1 MKPLFKPERIKN
13 LIGILILLFL
23 VKLSWFIIEI
33 VWFPVEGVTHAEER
47 SAKPLYYRVK
57 LTQNEAP
64 APVVKPKVN
73 KPPVGNI
80 KDITLLA
87 VYAASDVTVVTV
99 KYKGKT
105 KVLGKGES
113 INGFVLESA
122 GPNYATFSKNG
133 KTYQISLAIP
143 KSKKGKSHIKPVQST
158 SPSRTMSKQKSSSS
172 SVEGEVIDAGDHKII
187 ERSLL
192 KHYTENIDDLYKN
205 IGIQEVKNGNKI
217 AGFRVTFIRRGSPF
231 AQLGVKRGDVIKA
244 INGQE
249 LTSYSAALNAYKDID
264 KAQNV
269 TLVIER
275 KNQEMELEYEI
286 N

>member
-1 MKPLFKPERIKN
+1 MKPLFKPETVKN

-23 VKLSWFIIEI
+23 VKLLWFIVEI
-33 VWFPVEGVTHAEER
+33 VWFPVEGVNHTEER

-73 KPPVGNI
+73 KPPIGNI

-87 VYAASDVTVVTV
+87 VYAASDATVVTV

-122 GPNYATFSKNG
+122 GSNYAVFSKNG
-133 KTYQISLAIP
+133 KTYRVSLAIP
-143 KSKKGKSHIKPVQST
+143 KSKKRKSHIRPVQSSSSIVT
-158 SPSRTMSKQKSSSS
+158 PQQRRSSPSVK
-172 SVEGEVIDAGDHKII
+172 GEVIDAGDHKIV

-205 IGIQEVKNGNKI
+205 IGIQEVKKGNKI
-217 AGFRVTFIRRGSPF
+217 EGFRVTFIRRGTPF

-249 LTSYSAALNAYKDID
+249 LNSYSAALNAYKDID
-264 KAQNV
+264 KAQNI

>member
-1 MKPLFKPERIKN
+1 MKPLFKPEMIKS

-23 VKLSWFIIEI
+23 VKLLWFIVEI
-33 VWFPVEGVTHAEER
+33 VWFPVEGVNHKEER
-47 SAKPLYYRVK
+47 YVKPLYYRIK

-64 APVVKPKVN
+64 APVIKPKT
-73 KPPVGNI
+73 KPVGSI

-99 KYKGKT
+99 RYKSKT
-105 KVLGKGES
+105 KVLAKGES
-113 INGFVLESA
+113 INGFTLEGA

-133 KTYQISLAIP
+133 KTYQISLTIP
-143 KSKKGKSHIKPVQST
+143 KSKKGKSRIQPVRSA
-158 SPSRTMSKQKSSSS
+158 PKAEVVERGQKSEP
-172 SVEGEVIDAGDHKII
+172 EGEVIDAGDHKII

-205 IGIQEVKNGNKI
+205 IGIQEVKDGNEIK
-217 AGFRVTFIRRGSPF
+217 GFRVTFIRRGSPF
-231 AQLGVKRGDVIKA
+231 ALLGVKRGDVIKA
-244 INGQE
+244 INGVE
-249 LTSYSAALNAYKDID
+249 LNSYSAALNAYKDID
-264 KAQNV
+264 KAEDV

-275 KNQEMELEYEI
+275 KNKEMELEYEI